1 MKLAIAI
8 WEYSRTGGLPRHA
21 SQLATGL
28 NGRGHD
34 VTVFAHEH
42 QVTPAD
48 EGITFERYGSAR
60 GPLLW
65 KMWMNPALLT
75 RFLRERVPDFD
86 AVIVIGMPCLA
97 PVVMVTPGIHAAWH
111 RGLMRGWIPSGTVR
125 RIFETV
131 RPFHWPVLF
140 WERRMIRGKHPRRLI
155 VPSEQTREQYLRIFD
170 VPPELMEVIPN
181 GVELED
187 LGFSQK
193 LRDETRAE
201 LGIPDGTLLILN
213 VAGRIFQ
220 KGLDLMIDGL
230 NRLDDGEWHAVIAGF
245 TSKRLERMCSS
256 LLRRGRITL
265 TGKVPAERTRA
276 LYCAADVMVFP
287 SRLEPWGLV
296 VTEAIACGLPV
307 LCSINAGAKDAIVEG
322 VNGLLIRDLTDG
334 REIARLLHDE
344 LGRIVRDGSREAIAA
359 TVQWLDHHLMAER
372 LEKVLR
378 SEAGDR

>member
-8 WEYSRTGGLPRHA
+8 WEYSRTAGLPRHA

-28 NGRGHD
+28 KGRGHQ
-34 VTVFAHEH
+34 VTVFAHQH
-42 QVTPAD
+42 QITPAD
-48 EGITFERYGSAR
+48 DGITFAKYASVK

-65 KMWMNPALLT
+65 KMWRNPSLLT

-111 RGLMRGWIPSGTVR
+111 RGLMRGWIPSGIVR
-125 RIFETV
+125 RVFETV
-131 RPFHWPVLF
+131 RPFHWPVLY
-140 WERRMIRGKHPRRLI
+140 WERRMIRGKHPRKLI
-155 VPSEQTREQYLRIFD
+155 VPSEQTREQYVRIFG
-170 VPPELMEVIPN
+170 VAPELMEVIPN

-187 LGFSQK
+187 LGFSK
-193 LRDETRAE
+193 ELRDKTRAE
-201 LGIPDGTLLILN
+201 LGIPEGTFLILN

-230 NRLDDGEWHAVIAGF
+230 NRLDEGEWHAVIAGF
-245 TSKRLERMCSS
+245 TSKRLERMSAS
-256 LLRRGRITL
+256 LMQKGRITL
-265 TGKVPAERTRA
+265 TGKVPADRTRA

-296 VTEAIACGLPV
+296 VTEAMACGLPV

-322 VNGLLIRDLTDG
+322 VNGSLIRDLTDG
-334 REIARLLHDE
+334 REIARLLQGE
-344 LGRIVRDGSREAIAA
+344 ARQLGQEGREVIAA
-359 TVQWLDHHLMAER
+359 TVQWLDHHRMAAR
-372 LEKVLR
+372 LEEVLG
-378 SEAGDR
+378 SEAGDG